1 MRASRPVREALGLQ
15 FVRKLAELVEIDART
30 ETERMRPG
38 PGHGAAIR
46 PLTLA
51 ETGAN
56 RPIDDLLE
64 RDPLLARALLQ
75 EPRKVIVD
83 RQCCSHADIMISM
96 QLMSRHQDRW
106 PRRLRGTLI
115 SGNSLA
121 ADVRCGIV
129 LG

>member
-15 FVRKLAELVEIDART
+15 FVHKLAELVEIDART
-30 ETERMRPG
+30 EPERMRPG

-46 PLTLA
+46 LLTLA

-75 EPRKVIVD
+75 EPREVIID
-83 RQCCSHADIMISM
+83 GQRGSHGGIMMATSM
-96 QLMSRHQDRW
+96 MSRHPHRLGVRPAPEHVNRW
-106 PRRLRGTLI
+106 
-115 SGNSLA
+115 A
-121 ADVRCGIV
+121 ARAASATKPGV
-129 LG
+129 